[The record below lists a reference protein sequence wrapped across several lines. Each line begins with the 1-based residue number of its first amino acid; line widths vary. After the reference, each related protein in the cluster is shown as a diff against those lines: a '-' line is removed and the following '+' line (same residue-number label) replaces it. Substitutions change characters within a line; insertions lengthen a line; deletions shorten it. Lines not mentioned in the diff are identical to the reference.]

1 MKIFRGR
8 LVLLDDGLGPATIVT
23 KDGKIVAIHKSLDVP
38 EGSKKQFLFTAKL
51 F

>member
-8 LVLLDDGLGPATIVT
+8 FVLLDDGLGPATIVT
-23 KDGKIVAIHKSLDVP
+23 KDGKIVAVHKSLDVP
-38 EGSKKQFLFTAKL
+38 EGSKTLFV